1 MNRMPLGHIRQNPIL
16 IRPPIHNLH
25 LRKLYPLLIPRRR
38 RNSRHHHQLHQLLT
52 FPRQFASLG
61 LFQAV
66 LGRGDVFVR
75 KGLEE
80 DLQLVLPE
88 FLLAGLVQEGEVA
101 DMMDE
106 DVAQD
111 GEFGVNG
118 GDFAVFGFEGGAEA
132 VQGGWGVE
140 FGDFGADLVGDEFAF
155 EVCQVTVSKLS

>member
-1 MNRMPLGHIRQNPIL
+1 M
-16 IRPPIHNLH
+16 
-25 LRKLYPLLIPRRR
+25 
-38 RNSRHHHQLHQLLT
+38 
-52 FPRQFASLG
+52 
-61 LFQAV
+61 
-66 LGRGDVFVR
+66 FVR

-88 FLLAGLVQEGEVA
+88 FFLAGLVQEGEVA
-101 DMMDE
+101 DMMNE

-118 GDFAVFGFEGGAEA
+118 GNFAVFGFEGGAEA

-140 FGDFGADLVGDEFAF
+140 FGDFSANLVGDEFAF